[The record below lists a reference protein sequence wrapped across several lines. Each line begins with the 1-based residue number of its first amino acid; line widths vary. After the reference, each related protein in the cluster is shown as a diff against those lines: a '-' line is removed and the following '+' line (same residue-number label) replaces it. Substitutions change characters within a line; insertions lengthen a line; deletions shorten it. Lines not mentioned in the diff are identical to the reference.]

1 MPTEDER
8 YLHPEESF
16 CGYYHSSP
24 RGLSLDG
31 KQVHP
36 ILWADVISAANSLR
50 TDDGSE
56 KYWQT
61 QSFQCSD
68 KTRRQQVV
76 LTQGLPQ
83 RRIQRQSKRRSSSA
97 CYLEQTQIDRRTS
110 GPCSTEEG
118 CPHHFEKIEGKIQ
131 YQHK

>member
-1 MPTEDER
+1 MPTEVER

-24 RGLSLDG
+24 RELSLDG

-61 QSFQCSD
+61 QSFQCFD

-76 LTQGLPQ
+76 LTQGSPLLE
-83 RRIQRQSKRRSSSA
+83 IQRQGKRRSSSA
-97 CYLEQTQIDRRTS
+97 CYLEQTRIARRTS

-118 CPHHFEKIEGKIQ
+118 YPHHCGKIEDRI
-131 YQHK
+131 